1 MTSTIYS
8 PNFGC
13 NIALGYI
20 DINLTNSEDVF
31 NINHDGEERE
41 VEVVPLPFSS
51 RLEKME

>member
-1 MTSTIYS
+1 MICPADSNVNV
-8 PNFGC
+8 P
-13 NIALGYI
+13 
-20 DINLTNSEDVF
+20 SEDVF